1 MTQLCQK
8 WLIKPGPSA
17 ALINKEENLLQ
28 AHYNSIHSIIKSIP
42 VLTLRSVR
50 SRKKKKGKQKH
61 RGGRGVVVVLCVC
74 VCVCCGEGGEMGRGE
89 GWGYTPDSDLA
100 QSTHPF
106 PIIQDDTVEERL
118 REEKGS
124 QRRRGKKRMGIGY
137 EAPPIFFFCMCFFS
151 NCFHACIVP
160 THKQ

>member
-42 VLTLRSVR
+42 VLTLHSVCFWKR
-50 SRKKKKGKQKH
+50 KQKQGAM
-61 RGGRGVVVVLCVC
+61 GG
-74 VCVCCGEGGEMGRGE
+74 GGE
-89 GWGYTPDSDLA
+89 YTPDSDLA

-106 PIIQDDTVEERL
+106 PIIQNDTVEERL
-118 REEKGS
+118 REKDSWRKGWES
-124 QRRRGKKRMGIGY
+124 VKTLLL
-137 EAPPIFFFCMCFFS
+137 CFMYALFP
-151 NCFHACIVP
+151 H
-160 THKQ
+160 THSLRQ

>member
-50 SRKKKKGKQKH
+50 SWKKRETKTQRWK
-61 RGGRGVVVVLCVC
+61 RGGGGGGFVC
-74 VCVCCGEGGEMGRGE
+74 VAAGRWVGGVRTRQWPCTEHPSVPYNS
-89 GWGYTPDSDLA
+89 GWYCWRK
-100 QSTHPF
+100 
-106 PIIQDDTVEERL
+106 V
-118 REEKGS
+118 K
-124 QRRRGKKRMGIGY
+124 RGKKAGG
-137 EAPPIFFFCMCFFS
+137 EKGKKKEWESVTKHLPLFFCS

>member
-42 VLTLRSVR
+42 VLTLHSVCLWKR
-50 SRKKKKGKQKH
+50 KQKQ
-61 RGGRGVVVVLCVC
+61 GGGS
-74 VCVCCGEGGEMGRGE
+74 E
-89 GWGYTPDSDLA
+89 YTPDSDLA

-106 PIIQDDTVEERL
+106 PIIQNDTAEERL
-118 REEKGS
+118 REKGS
-124 QRRRGKKRMGIGY
+124 WRKGWESVKTQLL
-137 EAPPIFFFCMCFFS
+137 FFMYALFPYTALDS
-151 NCFHACIVP
+151 NYI
-160 THKQ
+160 KQVI

>member
-42 VLTLRSVR
+42 VLTLHSVCFWKR
-50 SRKKKKGKQKH
+50 KQKQG
-61 RGGRGVVVVLCVC
+61 RRKGGGSGC
-74 VCVCCGEGGEMGRGE
+74 
-89 GWGYTPDSDLA
+89 TPDSDLV

-106 PIIQDDTVEERL
+106 PIIQNDTVEERL
-118 REEKGS
+118 REKDSERKGMG
-124 QRRRGKKRMGIGY
+124 RGSVNTRLL
-137 EAPPIFFFCMCFFS
+137 FFMYALFP
-151 NCFHACIVP
+151 HTEP
-160 THKQ
+160 